1 MSSLLFVGGIT
12 PTVGLVRSELEK
24 LGDPCFVYNVKE
36 HRFMG
41 NGDLTIPVW
50 ARDVGTYAS
59 QRWFSNLVRRL
70 GITEVV
76 SVGMDAL
83 IFAAKINSRTNLVS
97 VLVPGDLDISSRR
110 QAHIQRFVESTRRTS
125 ALVLFDEWE
134 MSKAASL
141 GSKAPHFL
149 WAINTSVDN
158 TSDEPSPID
167 KRRVAV
173 VYEHSLYTEAPS
185 LTELGLDGLDDSLS
199 GVELDIV
206 SSNSAYWY
214 ADADIDREFF
224 STYAL
229 RFGKYTE
236 LVFPN
241 CGPDTIAL
249 AQVASEKGTKV
260 YAVESIATALMSRRC
275 ALVEVVGQS
284 RVKDRLIENAHGFQ
298 HSAEGSEVW
307 TGRSFNEILSLVG
320 LADWPWYFEDFGDS
334 GEMNIFLSVAAIENI
349 SSGARPQRI
358 RNMFLAASADK
369 PTIHL
374 SFNHNMVRRRVELIK
389 YLVDEDISFPIFYG
403 ENSTTPVR
411 SRDAV
416 LQISRLLDYL
426 STNCGTRSAYFVR
439 DVHWLD
445 AQLEVSEANNVQ
457 EIRAA
462 GKFELETLQRSFGA
476 IVAPSYESAQHYAEL
491 AKNHFDLNFADAELP
506 PAINPKNAFPAGQG
520 ANDNDRTTFV
530 YTGGVSALY
539 SMEAYLDAL
548 SEVFRIRPDEVFAD
562 FIVRPAEQNLLES
575 WLSEV
580 GLESDPR
587 VRVLNG
593 DFSKYVSRTKANVGI
608 LLLESTYGRKAF
620 AFKAV
625 SYLERALPYVVYL
638 DSPNHR
644 YFAEDGV
651 TIPVL
656 EADDLVDALLESLD
670 VDRSRM
676 DFESLWRRESWKE
689 RWKQACGIA
698 RRKVREIA

>member
-1 MSSLLFVGGIT
+1 MSSLLFVGSIN
-12 PTVGLVRSELEK
+12 PAVGLVRSELEK
-24 LGDPCFVYNVKE
+24 SGEPCFVYNVKE

-41 NGDLTIPVW
+41 GSELTIPVW

-59 QRWFSNLVRRL
+59 QRWFSNLARRL
-70 GITEVV
+70 GIEEIV

-83 IFAAKINSRTNLVS
+83 IFAAKINRRLNLVS
-97 VLVPGDLDISSRR
+97 VLVPGELDISSRR
-110 QAHIQRFVESTRRTS
+110 QALIRRFVEATRRTS

-141 GSKAPHFL
+141 GSEAPHFL
-149 WAINTSVDN
+149 WAINTSVSK
-158 TSDEPSPID
+158 TSDERSPID
-167 KRRVAV
+167 KRRIAV
-173 VYEHSLYTEAPS
+173 VYEHSLYAEAPS
-185 LTELGLDGLDDSLS
+185 LTDLGLEGLDRSLS
-199 GVELDIV
+199 EAELDVI

-214 ADADIDREFF
+214 ADADIDREFR

-229 RFGKYTE
+229 RFGKYTD

-249 AQVASEKGTKV
+249 AQFASEKGTKV
-260 YAVESIATALMSRRC
+260 YAVESIATVLLSRRC
-275 ALVEVVGQS
+275 PLVQVVGQS
-284 RVKDRLIENAHGFQ
+284 LVMDRLNEDSNVFQ
-298 HSAEGSEVW
+298 HPAEGGEVW

-334 GEMNIFLSVAAIENI
+334 EEMNIFLSVAAIENT

-358 RNMFLAASADK
+358 RNMYLAASQDK

-374 SFNHNMVRRRVELIK
+374 SFNHNLVRRRVELIK
-389 YLVDEDISFPIFYG
+389 YLVDEGICFPIFYG

-445 AQLEVSEANNVQ
+445 EQLEVSEAKDVQ

-462 GKFELETLQRSFGA
+462 GRFELETLQKSFGA
-476 IVAPSYESAQHYAEL
+476 IVAPSHESAQHYAEL
-491 AKNHFDLNFADAELP
+491 AKDYFDLDFADAELP
-506 PAINPKNAFPAGQG
+506 PAINPVNAFPAGQG
-520 ANDNDRTTFV
+520 AEDVERTTFV

-539 SMEAYLDAL
+539 SMEAYLNAL
-548 SEVFRIRPDEVFAD
+548 AEVLRVRPEEVFAD
-562 FIVRPAEQNLLES
+562 FIVRPAEQNLLER
-575 WLSEV
+575 WLAEV

-593 DFSKYVSRTKANVGI
+593 DFSNYVSRTKANVGI
-608 LLLESTYGRKAF
+608 LLLESAYGRKAF

-625 SYLERALPYVVYL
+625 SYLERALPFVVYM

-656 EADDLVDALLESLD
+656 ESDALEGVLLESLD
-670 VDRSRM
+670 VDCSILE
-676 DFESLWRRESWKE
+676 FESLWNRESWRE
-689 RWKQACGIA
+689 RWNQACDIA
-698 RRKVREIA
+698 RRKAREIV

>member
-1 MSSLLFVGGIT
+1 M
-12 PTVGLVRSELEK
+12 
-24 LGDPCFVYNVKE
+24 GDS
-36 HRFMG
+36 
-41 NGDLTIPVW
+41 DLTIPVW
-50 ARDVGTYAS
+50 GRDAGTYAS

-70 GITEVV
+70 GIAETV

-83 IFAAKINSRTNLVS
+83 LFAAKINSGLNLVS

-110 QAHIQRFVESTRRTS
+110 PALIRRFVESTRQTS

-141 GSKAPHFL
+141 GSEAPHFL
-149 WAINTSVDN
+149 WAINTSVSN
-158 TSDEPSPID
+158 RPDEGSPID

-173 VYEHSLYTEAPS
+173 VYEHSLYAEAPS
-185 LTELGLDGLDDSLS
+185 LTELGLEDLDHSLT

-214 ADADIDREFF
+214 ADADIDRKFR

-249 AQVASEKGTKV
+249 AQVASEMGTKV
-260 YAVESIATALMSRRC
+260 YAVESIATVLLSRRC
-275 ALVEVVGQS
+275 SLVEVVGQS
-284 RVKDRLIENAHGFQ
+284 RVKDRLVENSNGFQ
-298 HSAEGSEVW
+298 NPAVDSEVW

-320 LADWPWYFEDFGDS
+320 LSDWPWYFEDFGDS

-358 RNMFLAASADK
+358 RNMYLAASREK

-374 SFNHNMVRRRVELIK
+374 SFNHNLVRRRVKLIK
-389 YLVDEDISFPIFYG
+389 YLVGEDISFPVFYG

-426 STNCGTRSAYFVR
+426 SINCGTQSAYFVR

-445 AQLEVSEANNVQ
+445 EQLEVSEAKNVQ

-462 GKFELETLQRSFGA
+462 GKFELETLQKSFGA
-476 IVAPSYESAQHYAEL
+476 MVAPSYESAQHYAAL
-491 AKNHFDLNFADAELP
+491 AKDYFDLRFSDAELP
-506 PAINPKNAFPAGQG
+506 PAINPINAFPAGQG
-520 ANDNDRTTFV
+520 AVDVERTTFV

-548 SEVFRIRPDEVFAD
+548 AEVFRLRPEEVFAD
-562 FIVRPAEQNLLES
+562 FIVRPAEQDLLES
-575 WLSEV
+575 WLAKV
-580 GLESDPR
+580 GLSSDPR

-593 DFSKYVSRTKANVGI
+593 DFSNYVSRTKANIGI
-608 LLLESTYGRKAF
+608 LLLESAYGRKAF

-625 SYLERALPYVVYL
+625 SYLERALPYVVYM

-656 EADDLVDALLESLD
+656 ETDGIVDALLESLD
-670 VDRSRM
+670 VDCSIM
-676 DFESLWRRESWKE
+676 EFESLWSRESWQE
-689 RWKQACGIA
+689 RWNQVRDIA